1 MKKTLTVNLG
11 GTVFNNDDDAYR
23 LLDNYLNNL
32 WQHFRKEAGADE
44 IVDDIERRISEL
56 FCEKQAGEPKVITL
70 TDVEQVISRMG
81 RPEEMEEAGENA
93 PQDPG
98 SSQSA
103 SIPRKRLFRDPDD
116 KILGGVFS
124 GLAAYFGLDVQL
136 LRLLMFVLLFF
147 STGTL
152 IIIYIICWIIIP
164 QARTAADRLSMR
176 GEAVTLENIG
186 RTVTNGFER
195 VSHGVNDYVASGKEA
210 IAVVF
215 HVNRNE
221 EMSGTGY
228 AVYLHDL
235 PPEAFA
241 DSLGISQGTSADL
254 TAYDGNENTFA
265 LYDTDDVSS
274 PMAMQVFDMWRY
286 GQSAYVPSVAQM
298 RLLYAA
304 KASINPYI
312 KSCGGEPLPD
322 DADECWYWTSTE
334 VEGQETAKAWLF
346 SMGSGAIQ
354 ETPKLQGH
362 KVRAIV
368 TLYNEE

>member
-1 MKKTLTVNLG
+1 MKGNRNKTRKVWAAVVLMLVAVLVG
-11 GTVFNNDDDAYR
+11 CDGHHDP
-23 LLDNYLNNL
+23 LDT
-32 WQHFRKEAGADE
+32 
-44 IVDDIERRISEL
+44 SM
-56 FCEKQAGEPKVITL
+56 KVGHIL
-70 TDVEQVISRMG
+70 CTDGKTRSYE
-81 RPEEMEEAGENA
+81 
-93 PQDPG
+93 
-98 SSQSA
+98 
-103 SIPRKRLFRDPDD
+103 
-116 KILGGVFS
+116 
-124 GLAAYFGLDVQL
+124 
-136 LRLLMFVLLFF
+136 
-147 STGTL
+147 
-152 IIIYIICWIIIP
+152 
-164 QARTAADRLSMR
+164 
-176 GEAVTLENIG
+176 
-186 RTVTNGFER
+186 
-195 VSHGVNDYVASGKEA
+195 DYAASGKEA

-286 GQSAYVPSVAQM
+286 GQSAYVPSVAQV

-304 KASINPYI
+304 KEFVNPYI
-312 KSCGGEPLPD
+312 EACGGYPLPD
-322 DADECWYWTSTE
+322 EADECWYWTSTE

-346 SMGSGAIQ
+346 SMGSGAMQ
-354 ETPKLQGH
+354 ETPKLQKH
-362 KVRAIV
+362 KVRAMV